1 MGDYETAGVPM
12 LPNVA
17 GADATRAQIWW
28 YSVAMAPVALLP
40 VLFGV
45 SGLVYGA
52 TAAVLTGIFIK
63 HAWSVYRLRD
73 GKAAERAPKVLFG
86 YSIIYLFAMFG
97 AMLVDRAA
105 YFLWQFV

>member
-1 MGDYETAGVPM
+1 
-12 LPNVA
+12 
-17 GADATRAQIWW
+17 
-28 YSVAMAPVALLP
+28 MAPVAALP
-40 VLFGV
+40 ACLAV
-45 SGLVYGA
+45 SGSFMA
-52 TAAVLTGIFIK
+52 STAAVLTGIFIK

-73 GKAAERAPKVLFG
+73 GKAAERAPKQLFG